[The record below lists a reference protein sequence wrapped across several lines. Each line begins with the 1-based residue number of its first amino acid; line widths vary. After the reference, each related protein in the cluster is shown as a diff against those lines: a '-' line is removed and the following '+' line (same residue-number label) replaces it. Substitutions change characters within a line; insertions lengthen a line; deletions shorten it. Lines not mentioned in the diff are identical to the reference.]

1 MAVRDR
7 LDDVLQA
14 RSLPDDL
21 VAPGHLPAKPL
32 HQLIRH
38 PDFPQKT
45 ARVKLGEDLR
55 VDRIRFD
62 LRMSDDAH
70 GLGFAI
76 TTCLTCG
83 AITAATVDA
92 LSVASSTTILL
103 GELLCESLEKM
114 TAHIDAPRR
123 LSSSSSEAAA
133 SAKARWISSPMI
145 LMPAPPS
152 RFVRSGSWRATR
164 HLLIRPHGASGKVAK
179 GGHVTSSGSKPTVYR
194 LPGRTF
200 VLPAPR
206 MGSP

>member
-1 MAVRDR
+1 VAVRDR

-21 VAPGHLPAKPL
+21 VAPGRLPAKPL
-32 HQLIRH
+32 HRLIRH
-38 PDFPQKT
+38 PDFPQKI

-114 TAHIDAPRR
+114 TAHVDAPQAFELVLVPGGR
-123 LSSSSSEAAA
+123 LGESAIGITTIPAVGSFGASTTSSPPTPSPEGSRPSTALRPMSSSANDDNRTGTIQTE
-133 SAKARWISSPMI
+133 
-145 LMPAPPS
+145 PAIANA
-152 RFVRSGSWRATR
+152 G
-164 HLLIRPHGASGKVAK
+164 LNG
-179 GGHVTSSGSKPTVYR
+179 
-194 LPGRTF
+194 
-200 VLPAPR
+200 
-206 MGSP
+206 